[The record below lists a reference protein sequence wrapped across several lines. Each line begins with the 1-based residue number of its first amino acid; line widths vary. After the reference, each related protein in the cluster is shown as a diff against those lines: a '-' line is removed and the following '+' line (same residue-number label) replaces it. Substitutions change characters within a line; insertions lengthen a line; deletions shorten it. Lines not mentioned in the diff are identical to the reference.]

1 MLEQLFSS
9 ADAGTTIDL
18 TAALLTMGAA
28 FLAGAIISITYIKT
42 CDRERYSQSFALT
55 MVLTPA
61 IVGVII
67 LLIGSNIA
75 RAFSLAGAFSIIRF
89 RSAPGEPRD
98 VAYVL
103 FAMAA
108 GLAAGTGFYV
118 FALLFAIVVC
128 AVMLALHLTGFGKRR
143 TTAHTLRVTVPENV
157 DAESAFANV
166 LSDHTISYELRRVK
180 TADLGSLYQ
189 LVYTVALRDETRRKE
204 FLDELR
210 CRNGNLDISLSL
222 NDQSSD

>member
-1 MLEQLFSS
+1 MLEELFASS
-9 ADAGTTIDL
+9 DASTTISWL
-18 TAALLTMGAA
+18 SALLTMGTA
-28 FLAGAIISITYIKT
+28 FVAGAVISLTYMKT
-42 CDRERYSQSFALT
+42 CDRDRYSQSFALT

-61 IVGVII
+61 VVGVII

-108 GLAAGTGFYV
+108 GLAAGTGFYG
-118 FALLFAIVVC
+118 FAVLFAVAVC
-128 AVMLALHLTGFGKRR
+128 LVMLALHVTGFGRLA
-143 TTAHTLRVTVPENV
+143 TAGHTLRVTVPENV
-157 DAESAFANV
+157 DPEVALEDV
-166 LSDHTISYELRRVK
+166 LEEFTASHTLRKVK

-189 LVYTVALRDETRRKE
+189 VTYTVALRDGARRKE
-204 FLDELR
+204 FLDAIR
-210 CRNGNLDISLSL
+210 CRNGNLDISLVLSE
-222 NDQSSD
+222 QSPE